1 VTILV
6 AIYSAFPGWSIPDEH
21 VGGLRRQFPQHEFL
35 HARSADEAVSLI
47 GEAEVAF
54 ASELRRPHLAAGRR
68 LRWIHSPAVGVGG
81 MLFPEMVAS
90 PVVMT
95 NSRGVAAET
104 IAEHVV
110 ACVLALFRKLPI
122 AILSQAR
129 AEWAQD
135 AIAAAP
141 PVRML
146 RSSQVLVV
154 GLGAIGTAVSVKMI
168 ALGAS
173 VSAIRRNVAAP
184 APAGVRAH
192 PPEALRDVLPLA
204 DIVVI
209 AAPHTASTRG
219 LIGRG
224 ELEAMRRDAVLVN
237 VSRGALVDEGALA
250 EALER
255 GTIAGAALDVFHKEP
270 LPADS
275 SLWRAPNL
283 LITPHTSW
291 IRTDHWDV
299 MTELFA
305 QNLSRFEAALPLL
318 NLVDKRAGY

>member
-1 VTILV
+1 MTILV
-6 AIYSAFPGWSIPDEH
+6 AIHSPFAGWSIPEEH
-21 VGGLRRQFPQHEFL
+21 VERLRRQFPRHEFL
-35 HARSADEAVSLI
+35 HARSADEAAALI

-54 ASELRRPHLAAGRR
+54 ASELRRPHLAAARR

-90 PVVMT
+90 PVVIT

-110 ACVLALFRKLPI
+110 ACVLALFRKLPV

-129 AEWAQD
+129 AVWAQD
-135 AIAAAP
+135 TIAAAP

-146 RSSQVLVV
+146 RGSQVLVV
-154 GLGAIGTAVSVKMI
+154 GLGAIGTAVSAKMT

-173 VSAIRRNVAAP
+173 MSAIRRNVAAS
-184 APAGVRAH
+184 APEGVQVH
-192 PPEALRDVLPLA
+192 PPEALRDVLPRA
-204 DIVVI
+204 DVVVI

-219 LIGRG
+219 LIGRD
-224 ELEAMRRDAVLVN
+224 ELKAMRRDAVLVN

-255 GTIAGAALDVFHKEP
+255 GTIAGAALDVFHEEP

-275 SLWRAPNL
+275 PLWRAPHL

-305 QNLSRFEAALPLL
+305 QNLSRFEAALPLQ